1 MLAAATWRALRKA
14 LFPHQRTE
22 LRKGKILQR
31 MSHLE
36 WFGVAIQLPGSQS
49 LSELLGLK
57 TDQSKRPLRKTKST
71 HKQQTDQNGRQT
83 RPTSQQTHTH
93 RARAGDKER
102 EREKQ
107 SWRGTRTNRDADTKK
122 TRRQFGPKEGQE
134 GAYIISKENE
144 KENVNMTGDE

>member
-31 MSHLE
+31 LSHLE
-36 WFGVAIQLPGSQS
+36 WFGVAIQLSGNQS
-49 LSELLGLK
+49 LPELLGLK

-93 RARAGDKER
+93 THTEQEQETKKEKER
-102 EREKQ
+102 NRVGEAHAQTEMRIPRKLDDSLARKKGRREHISYQK
-107 SWRGTRTNRDADTKK
+107 RMKK
-122 TRRQFGPKEGQE
+122 K
-134 GAYIISKENE
+134 
-144 KENVNMTGDE
+144 M